1 MMDNGRGRNC
11 SQLDRR
17 SVMNLQEVVN
27 SIDEFIFEK
36 TGQHLDSLQFSIL
49 RGVLDGKKYMEIAKE
64 YGCSTS
70 HAKDKGYK
78 LWQLLSGVFEED
90 VNKSNLT
97 ATVKRLGFF
106 NYQSPF
112 IGNNLRIETI
122 NLCGNSEPNQLPYK
136 DNFHFESNGQNP
148 VSEETKFKQLL
159 QRTKFQAVEKLSQL
173 GLTPEQISESLDLP
187 LPEVEN
193 WLD

>member
-1 MMDNGRGRNC
+1 MDNGRGRNV
-11 SQLDRR
+11 SQRDRR
-17 SVMNLQEVVN
+17 SFMNLQDVVN

-36 TGQHLDSLQFSIL
+36 TGQHLNSLQFSIL
-49 RGVLDGKKYMEIAKE
+49 RGVLDGKKYTEIAKE

-70 HAKDKGYK
+70 HAKDKGYE
-78 LWQLLSGVFEED
+78 LWQFLSGVFEED

-122 NLCGNSEPNQLPYK
+122 NLCGNSELAEVPYK
-136 DNFHFESNGQNP
+136 DKFDLESNGQNP
-148 VSEETKFKQLL
+148 VSEDARFKQLL
-159 QRTKFQAVEKLSQL
+159 QKTKFQAVEKLSQL
-173 GLTPEQISESLDLP
+173 GLTPEQIAESLDLP
-187 LPEVEN
+187 LPEVQN